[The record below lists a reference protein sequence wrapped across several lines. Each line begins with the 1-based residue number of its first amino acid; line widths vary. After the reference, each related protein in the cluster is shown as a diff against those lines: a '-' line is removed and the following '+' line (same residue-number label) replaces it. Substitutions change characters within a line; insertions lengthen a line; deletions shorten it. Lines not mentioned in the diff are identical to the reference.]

1 MKMFI
6 IFLGLYA
13 VLQPLVSRLTSYL
26 AENLNSR
33 EPGNPASQ
41 SDRSQLSDISNSD
54 YWAESSSVSSSLM
67 DTEEMSMD
75 SSCDINPANGLPMMG
90 CIDIEGNVYG
100 TDSSH
105 WDDTFS
111 TDSSSM
117 FDNDSFSST
126 SISSFDD

>member
-13 VLQPLVSRLTSYL
+13 VLQPLVSGLTSYL
-26 AENLNSR
+26 AKNLNSSDS
-33 EPGNPASQ
+33 GNSALEDDESHETDLG
-41 SDRSQLSDISNSD
+41 SSD
-54 YWAESSSVSSSLM
+54 YFLASASFSSSLM
-67 DTEEMSMD
+67 GTDDISMD

-90 CIDIEGNVYG
+90 CIDIEGNAYG

-117 FDNDSFSST
+117 FDDDTFSSS